1 MDEKIAI
8 YHALIIKGYEKWI
21 NHFEMLYGWMKIL
34 SEVMEIILCVFDGEI
49 SSGNSDGLHPSSKMP
64 IFAVKGTRT
73 PILCSRDH

>member
-34 SEVMEIILCVFDGEI
+34 SEVMEIILCVFDGTRMVYI
-49 SSGNSDGLHPSSKMP
+49 HPQKCLFLLLRGLAPQS
-64 IFAVKGTRT
+64 FA
-73 PILCSRDH
+73 H